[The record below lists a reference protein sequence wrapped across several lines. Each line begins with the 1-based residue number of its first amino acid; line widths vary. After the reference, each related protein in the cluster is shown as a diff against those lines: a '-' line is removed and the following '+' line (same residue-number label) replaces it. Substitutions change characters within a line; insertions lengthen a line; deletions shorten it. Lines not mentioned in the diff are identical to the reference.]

1 MATKKC
7 LVCGKEFKACN
18 TCNKNIGENLQW
30 RRVVCCPEHLSYHMP
45 IISYVNGRM
54 SKEDAKAELE
64 YAIKLYGNIEFC
76 DNIKAVVQEI
86 LADKKASKK
95 NNNVKSDVS
104 VSDVIDK

>member
-1 MATKKC
+1 MAMKNC

-18 TCNKNIGENLQW
+18 TCNKNIDEKLQW
-30 RRVVCCPEHLSYHMP
+30 RRVVCCPEHFAYHMP